1 MGNCFA
7 KQNDGEKEAAQRSA
21 QIDRQIEQ
29 DGKKLK
35 KECKILLLGMF
46 TLSTQSSSTY
56 LGHLG
61 SSESGKSTIVKQM
74 RIIHQDGFSHDTKLT
89 YREAIYSNLLESA
102 QAVATAMHKFKVEP
116 ADPSNVVGPLSDSR
130 NFVSFSNP
138 ILYSQHWDKYSS
150 MTSMSNCSLT
160 NVHLPTPSQVSLQKL
175 SIVSGR
181 TKRSKSLLTITG
193 HSST

>member
-1 MGNCFA
+1 MGNCCS

-29 DGKKLK
+29 DGKKLR

-46 TLSTQSSSTY
+46 TLSTLSSSIY
-56 LGHLG
+56 LGYSG

-102 QAVATAMHKFKVEP
+102 QAVATAMRKFKVEP
-116 ADPSNVVGPLSDSR
+116 ADSSNMVGSLSDPG

-138 ILYSQHWDKYSS
+138 ILCSQHWDKCSS
-150 MTSMSNCSLT
+150 MTSMPNCSHT
-160 NVHLPTPSQVSLQKL
+160 NVHLPTSSQASLQKL
-175 SIVSGR
+175 FIVSGR
-181 TKRSKSLLTITG
+181 TKQSKSLLKTTG
-193 HSST
+193 HTST